1 MKKLL
6 FLSALALVIAATG
19 SLRAADAQDP
29 VLTRMREAL
38 KNTMLQLRDAQ
49 TQVAT
54 LQATQA
60 QNEAKIKDLEAQVAK
75 ITKQSSDDKLA
86 ADKTIA
92 DLKDQLAAQDKRN
105 AAQVEAIGKWKKSYD
120 ALLAQAREIDAKRA
134 EFAGKCI
141 VLQRKVDDQQRRNL
155 AMYDL
160 GLEILA
166 RYKRFGLGEALTARE
181 PFTGLT
187 RVKFENLIQDY
198 GDKLADQK
206 IKQ

>member
-1 MKKLL
+1 MKK
-6 FLSALALVIAATG
+6 FLSLSVLALVAAAG
-19 SLRAADAQDP
+19 SLHAADAQDP

-60 QNEAKIKDLEAQVAK
+60 QNEVKIKDLEAQVAK

-105 AAQVEAIGKWKKSYD
+105 AAQIEAIGKWKKSYD
-120 ALLAQAREIDAKRA
+120 ALLAQAKEIDAKRA

-141 VLQRKVDDQQRRNL
+141 ALQRKVDDQQRKNL

-160 GLEILA
+160 GQEILQ

>member
-1 MKKLL
+1 MKKLPL
-6 FLSALALVIAATG
+6 LLVLLLVLSGDL
-19 SLRAADAQDP
+19 LRAADAQDP

-38 KNTMLQLRDAQ
+38 KNTMIQLRDAQ

-60 QNEAKIKDLEAQVAK
+60 QNEAKIKDLQSQLDK
-75 ITKQSSDDKLA
+75 ITKQASDDKLA

-92 DLKDQLAAQDKRN
+92 DLKEQNAAQDARN
-105 AAQVEAIGKWKKSYD
+105 AKELETIAKWKKSYD
-120 ALLAQAREIDAKRA
+120 SLLAQAKAIDARRA

-141 VLQRKVDDQQRRNL
+141 QLQRQVDDQQRKNL

-160 GLEILA
+160 GMEILK
-166 RYKRFGLGEALTARE
+166 RYERFGLGEALTARE

-187 RVKFENLIQDY
+187 RVKFQNLIQDY

>member
-1 MKKLL
+1 MKKLSVL
-6 FLSALALVIAATG
+6 FVLLLVLSG
-19 SLRAADAQDP
+19 SLRAAEEQDS
-29 VLTRMREAL
+29 VLSRMREAL

-60 QNEAKIKDLEAQVAK
+60 LNEQKIKDLQSQLDK
-75 ITKQSSDDKLA
+75 TTKQASDDKLA
-86 ADKTIA
+86 ADKTIS

-105 AAQVEAIGKWKKSYD
+105 AAQVEAIGKWKKSYE
-120 ALLAQAREIDAKRA
+120 ALLAQAKAIDAKRA
-134 EFAGKCI
+134 EYASKCI
-141 VLQRKVDDQQRRNL
+141 LLQRKVDDQQRRNL

-160 GLEILA
+160 GMEILK
-166 RYKRFGLGEALTARE
+166 RYERFGLGEALTARE

-187 RVKFENLIQDY
+187 RVKFQNLIQDE

-206 IKQ
+206 IKP

>member
-1 MKKLL
+1 MKKLPL
-6 FLSALALVIAATG
+6 LLVLLLGLSGDL
-19 SLRAADAQDP
+19 LRAADAQDP

-38 KNTMLQLRDAQ
+38 KNTMIQLRDAQ

-60 QNEAKIKDLEAQVAK
+60 QNEAKIKDLQSQLDK
-75 ITKQSSDDKLA
+75 ITKQASDDKLA

-92 DLKDQLAAQDKRN
+92 DLKEQNAAQDARN
-105 AAQVEAIGKWKKSYD
+105 AKELETIAKWKKSYD
-120 ALLAQAREIDAKRA
+120 SLLAQAKAIDARRA

-141 VLQRKVDDQQRRNL
+141 QLQRQVDDQQRKNL

-160 GLEILA
+160 GMEILK
-166 RYKRFGLGEALTARE
+166 RYERFGLGEALTARE

-187 RVKFENLIQDY
+187 RVKFQNLIQDY

>member
-1 MKKLL
+1 MKNLSLL
-6 FLSALALVIAATG
+6 LVLLLALSG

-120 ALLAQAREIDAKRA
+120 ALLAQAREIDARRA

-141 VLQRKVDDQQRRNL
+141 ALQRKVDDQQRRNL

-160 GLEILA
+160 GQEILQ

>member
-1 MKKLL
+1 MKNL
-6 FLSALALVIAATG
+6 FLLLVLLLVLSG

-38 KNTMLQLRDAQ
+38 KNTMIQLRDAQ

-54 LQATQA
+54 LQAAQA
-60 QNEAKIKDLEAQVAK
+60 QNDAKIKDLEAQVAK
-75 ITKQSSDDKLA
+75 ITKQASDDKLA

-92 DLKDQLAAQDKRN
+92 DLKEQNAAQDARN
-105 AAQVEAIGKWKKSYD
+105 AKELETIAKWKKSYD
-120 ALLAQAREIDAKRA
+120 ALLTQAKAIDAKRA

-141 VLQRKVDDQQRRNL
+141 QLQRQVDDQQRKNL

-160 GLEILA
+160 GMEVLK
-166 RYKRFGLGEALTARE
+166 RYERFGLGEALTARE

-187 RVKFENLIQDY
+187 RVKFQNLIQDY

>member
-1 MKKLL
+1 MKKLSVL
-6 FLSALALVIAATG
+6 FVLLLALSG
-19 SLRAADAQDP
+19 SLRAAEEQDS
-29 VLTRMREAL
+29 VLSRMREAL

-60 QNEAKIKDLEAQVAK
+60 LNEQKIKDLQGQLDKTTRQA
-75 ITKQSSDDKLA
+75 SDDKLA
-86 ADKTIA
+86 ADKAIA

-105 AAQVEAIGKWKKSYD
+105 AAQVEAIGKWKKSYE
-120 ALLAQAREIDAKRA
+120 ALLAQAKAIDAKRA
-134 EFAGKCI
+134 EYASKCI
-141 VLQRKVDDQQRRNL
+141 LLQRKVDDQQRRNL

-160 GLEILA
+160 GMEILK
-166 RYKRFGLGEALTARE
+166 RYERFGLGEALTARE

-187 RVKFENLIQDY
+187 RVKFQNLIQDY

>member
-1 MKKLL
+1 MKKLPL
-6 FLSALALVIAATG
+6 LLVLLLVLSGDL
-19 SLRAADAQDP
+19 LRAADAQDP

-38 KNTMLQLRDAQ
+38 KNTMIQLRDAQ

-60 QNEAKIKDLEAQVAK
+60 QNEAKIKDLQSQLDK
-75 ITKQSSDDKLA
+75 ITKQASDDKLA

-92 DLKDQLAAQDKRN
+92 DLKEQNAAQDARN
-105 AAQVEAIGKWKKSYD
+105 AKELETIAKWKKSYD
-120 ALLAQAREIDAKRA
+120 ALLAQAKAIDARRA

-141 VLQRKVDDQQRRNL
+141 QLQRQVDDQQRKNL

-160 GLEILA
+160 GMEILK
-166 RYKRFGLGEALTARE
+166 RYERFGLGEALTARE

-187 RVKFENLIQDY
+187 RVKFQNLIQDY

>member
-1 MKKLL
+1 MKKLSL
-6 FLSALALVIAATG
+6 LLVLLLVLSGGL
-19 SLRAADAQDP
+19 LRAADAQDP

-38 KNTMLQLRDAQ
+38 KNTMIQLRDAQ

-60 QNEAKIKDLEAQVAK
+60 QSDAKIKDLQAQLDKV
-75 ITKQSSDDKLA
+75 TKQASDDKLA

-92 DLKDQLAAQDKRN
+92 DLKEQNAAQDARN
-105 AAQVEAIGKWKKSYD
+105 AKELETIAKWKKSYD
-120 ALLAQAREIDAKRA
+120 ALLAQAKAIDAKRA

-141 VLQRKVDDQQRRNL
+141 ALQRQVDDQQRKNL

-160 GLEILA
+160 GMEVLD

-187 RVKFENLIQDY
+187 RVKFQNLIQDY

>member
-1 MKKLL
+1 MKKLSVL
-6 FLSALALVIAATG
+6 FVLLLALSG
-19 SLRAADAQDP
+19 SLRAAEEQDS
-29 VLTRMREAL
+29 VLSRMREAL

-60 QNEAKIKDLEAQVAK
+60 LNEQKLKDLQVQLDK
-75 ITKQSSDDKLA
+75 TTKQASDDKLA
-86 ADKTIA
+86 ADKTIS

-105 AAQVEAIGKWKKSYD
+105 AAQVEAIGKWKKSYE
-120 ALLAQAREIDAKRA
+120 ALLAQAKAIDAKRA
-134 EFAGKCI
+134 EYASKCI
-141 VLQRKVDDQQRRNL
+141 LLQRKVDDQQRRNL

-160 GLEILA
+160 GMEILK
-166 RYKRFGLGEALTARE
+166 RYERFGLGEALTARE

-187 RVKFENLIQDY
+187 RVKFQNLIQDE

>member
-1 MKKLL
+1 MKNFSLL
-6 FLSALALVIAATG
+6 LVLLLVLAA
-19 SLRAADAQDP
+19 SLRASDAQDP

-75 ITKQSSDDKLA
+75 ITKQASDDKLA
-86 ADKTIA
+86 ADKQIA
-92 DLKDQLAAQDKRN
+92 DLTEQNAAQDKRN
-105 AAQVEAIGKWKKSYD
+105 AAQLEAIAKWKKSYE
-120 ALLAQAREIDAKRA
+120 ALLAQAKAIDAKRA
-134 EFAGKCI
+134 ELAGKCI
-141 VLQRKVDDQQRRNL
+141 AFQRKVDDQQRRNL
-155 AMYDL
+155 AMFDL
-160 GLEILA
+160 GMEVLH
-166 RYKRFGLGEALTARE
+166 RYECFGLGDALTARE

-187 RVKFENLIQDY
+187 RVKFQNLVQDY

>member
-1 MKKLL
+1 MKNL
-6 FLSALALVIAATG
+6 FLLLVLLLVLSG

-38 KNTMLQLRDAQ
+38 KNTMIQLRDAQ

-54 LQATQA
+54 LQAAQA
-60 QNEAKIKDLEAQVAK
+60 QNDAKIKDLEAQVAK
-75 ITKQSSDDKLA
+75 ITKQASDDKLA

-92 DLKDQLAAQDKRN
+92 DLKEQNAAQDARN
-105 AAQVEAIGKWKKSYD
+105 AKELETIAKWKKSYD
-120 ALLAQAREIDAKRA
+120 ALLTQAKAIDAKRA

-141 VLQRKVDDQQRRNL
+141 ELQRQVDDQQRKNL

-160 GLEILA
+160 GMEVLK
-166 RYKRFGLGEALTARE
+166 RYERFGLGEALTARE

-187 RVKFENLIQDY
+187 RVKFQNLIQDY

>member
-6 FLSALALVIAATG
+6 LLSALALVAGAG
-19 SLRAADAQDP
+19 SLHAADAQDP

-38 KNTMLQLRDAQ
+38 KNTMIQLRDAQ

-60 QNEAKIKDLEAQVAK
+60 QDDAKIKDLQAQLDKV
-75 ITKQSSDDKLA
+75 TKQASDDKLA

-92 DLKDQLAAQDKRN
+92 DLKEQNAAQDARN
-105 AAQVEAIGKWKKSYD
+105 AKELETIAKWKKSYD
-120 ALLAQAREIDAKRA
+120 ALLAQAKAIDAKRA

-141 VLQRKVDDQQRRNL
+141 AFQRQVDDQQRKNL

-160 GLEILA
+160 GMDILQ
-166 RYKRFGLGEALTARE
+166 RYERFGLGEALTARE

-187 RVKFENLIQDY
+187 RVKFQNLIQDY